1 MTSNIPSKALQLF
14 TLESPYELAF
24 PDQATHIHLDSP
36 ATAILTDFRTH
47 PPATLYADDKLDDA
61 QRFLANA
68 HVSIMS
74 VLDRSEHFR
83 GLMTRERL
91 SDESAMRLVSLGLRR
106 EDLQV
111 SDLMIPR
118 SQLMALDHDTL
129 EQATVGRLITLL
141 RQEGQPHVLVVDH
154 YSPRIIGL
162 ISAVDLARQLHLA
175 VEIQQQPCFMEIFDA
190 VMR

>member
-1 MTSNIPSKALQLF
+1 MTSRIPSKTLQLF

-24 PDQATHIHLDSP
+24 PDLTTHIQLDSP
-36 ATAILTDFRTH
+36 ATAIFTDFRSH
-47 PPATLYADDKLDDA
+47 PPATLYTDDSLDEA

-83 GLMTRERL
+83 GLITRERL
-91 SDESAMRLVSLGLRR
+91 LDESPMRLVNLGQRW

-118 SQLMALDHDTL
+118 SQLMALNYDTL
-129 EQATVGRLITLL
+129 AHATVGRLITLL
-141 RQEGQPHVLVVDH
+141 RQEGHPHVLVVDSH
-154 YSPRIIGL
+154 SPRIIGL
-162 ISAVDLARQLHLA
+162 ISALDLARRLQLT
-175 VEIQQQPCFMEIFDA
+175 VEFQQQPSFMEIFDA
-190 VMR
+190 VMY